1 MSDYGNENTSEPRPV
16 WLTRDECIER
26 YSFDPTGYPENV
38 IKSKLTSRGP
48 GRFCRVWLENEIATR
63 AQ

>member
-1 MSDYGNENTSEPRPV
+1 MSYNSDNMDEPLPV

-38 IKSKLTSRGP
+38 IKSKLASRGP
-48 GRFCRVWLENEIATR
+48 GRYQRVWLENEIATR
-63 AQ
+63 SQ